1 MCIRKLILWLILV
14 IITVGYS
21 PITALAEEVPC
32 PHQEDRVRYRCF
44 RAEAGATG
52 QVDSWIQR
60 INQSIPEGQEQI
72 GYRHYDNANLA
83 NGWLLCRES
92 HNRYINQV
100 RNFSRDTPMTTSD
113 YTNQLCPASTGTVMR
128 WVRAGKIYRVPR
140 SAIPT
145 PGDRQLAIEA
155 QIQAREAHGG
165 SLSLVELN
173 AFLEQ
178 IHANEMD
185 TTGMR
190 PTREE
195 TSAAIAAVGSG
206 LTTLIATQSTEADSR
221 QAVDAQNPQEPAPV
235 AASEPT
241 VIVSYQDSNKL
252 YLVLAIALCFI
263 VILLGYLLHDA
274 NRKRE
279 VLAVLVKKLQ
289 AKPKDD
295 EASLLTKWLKP
306 HRESLGEL
314 MDDLYDS
321 RKPAQERFNSLVK
334 FLLQEL
340 READKLL
347 HDRDSSRES
356 HARAENELT
365 QARSKLSEL
374 EAEAA
379 RLQEQIV
386 ANEAA
391 RLSSEYSVDEER
403 AQRLEHDLHALQ
415 NRHLVLEQHEGELRF
430 QHEAAIGALV
440 RMANDI
446 IVRLGGNEL
455 DEKAIRLELADDP
468 QSIINHLF
476 EAVANAIDQSPAI
489 NALQNLQVIGNELDS
504 TQTELR
510 ELRDVHADLVKVQAE
525 ATFVC
530 DYVSKYIEG
539 EGGDMLLALVDKS
552 ENLSEELRK
561 SNSPGLATSDELKKL
576 CTTFFNSFGHLLLS
590 AKTTYEQTPASSIGA
605 GFYRISGKT
614 LVG

>member
-1 MCIRKLILWLILV
+1 
-14 IITVGYS
+14 
-21 PITALAEEVPC
+21 
-32 PHQEDRVRYRCF
+32 
-44 RAEAGATG
+44 
-52 QVDSWIQR
+52 
-60 INQSIPEGQEQI
+60 
-72 GYRHYDNANLA
+72 
-83 NGWLLCRES
+83 
-92 HNRYINQV
+92 
-100 RNFSRDTPMTTSD
+100 
-113 YTNQLCPASTGTVMR
+113 
-128 WVRAGKIYRVPR
+128 
-140 SAIPT
+140 
-145 PGDRQLAIEA
+145 
-155 QIQAREAHGG
+155 
-165 SLSLVELN
+165 
-173 AFLEQ
+173 
-178 IHANEMD
+178 
-185 TTGMR
+185 MR

-221 QAVDAQNPQEPAPV
+221 QAVDAQNPQEHAPV

-252 YLVLAIALCFI
+252 YLVLAIVLCFV

-279 VLAVLVKKLQ
+279 VLAELVKKLQ

-295 EASLLTKWLKP
+295 EASMLTKWLKP

-374 EAEAA
+374 EAEVA

-403 AQRLEHDLHALQ
+403 SQRLEYDLHALQ
-415 NRHLVLEQHEGELRF
+415 DKHLVLEQHEGELRF
-430 QHEAAIGALV
+430 QLQATIGALV
-440 RMANDI
+440 RMASDI
-446 IVRLGGNEL
+446 TSRLGGNDL

-476 EAVANAIDQSPAI
+476 ETVANTIDQSPTI
-489 NALQNLQVIGNELDS
+489 NALQDLQALSSELTS
-504 TQTELR
+504 TQVELR
-510 ELRDVHADLVKVQAE
+510 ELRDVHADLVKVQSE
-525 ATFVC
+525 ASFVC

-539 EGGDMLLALVDKS
+539 EGGDMLLTLVDKS

-561 SNSPGLATSDELKKL
+561 SGSPGLAKSDELKKL
-576 CTTFFNSFGHLLLS
+576 FTTFFNSFGHLLLS

-605 GFYRISGKT
+605 GFYHIGGKT
-614 LVG
+614 QVG